1 MLAWYRLFTKHYVRA
16 ERYMRDMRHILIRG
30 RSELRI
36 YFLKKQKMCCNTRTG
51 IHSHLMQYM
60 TPKGGPKSANHVEP
74 SSRICLPK
82 VHSEKKR
89 KTSSLPIVVGT
100 ALSSN
105 NISDVNRTNC
115 LSDLRFHHFTYR
127 LLMHLVS
134 LFVAVACNVCI
145 T

>member
-1 MLAWYRLFTKHYVRA
+1 
-16 ERYMRDMRHILIRG
+16 
-30 RSELRI
+30 
-36 YFLKKQKMCCNTRTG
+36 MCTSTG
-51 IHSHLMQYM
+51 MHSHLMQYM

-89 KTSSLPIVVGT
+89 KTSSLPIVVDT

-105 NISDVNRTNC
+105 NVGGVQTAYLIYD
-115 LSDLRFHHFTYR
+115 FTYR
-127 LLMHLVS
+127 LLMHLAC
-134 LFVAVACNVCI
+134 LFVAVACNVYI